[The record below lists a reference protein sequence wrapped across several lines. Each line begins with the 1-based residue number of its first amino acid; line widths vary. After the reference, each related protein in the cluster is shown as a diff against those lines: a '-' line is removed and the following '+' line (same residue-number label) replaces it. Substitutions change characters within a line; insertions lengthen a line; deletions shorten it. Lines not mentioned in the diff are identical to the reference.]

1 MRADSTAAALISR
14 EFISDI
20 KKTAIRPNRDAAC
33 QEALA
38 TLTAFDGLLF
48 E

>member
-1 MRADSTAAALISR
+1 MRAILRRAALISR

-38 TLTAFDGLLF
+38 TLTEPLTDFF
-48 E
+48 